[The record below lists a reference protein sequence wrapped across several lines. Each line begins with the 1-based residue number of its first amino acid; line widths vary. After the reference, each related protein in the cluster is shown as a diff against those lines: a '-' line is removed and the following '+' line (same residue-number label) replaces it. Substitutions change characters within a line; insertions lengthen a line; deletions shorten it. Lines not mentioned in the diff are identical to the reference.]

1 MNHEPDEFKAAI
13 DEAEKGLDEMDR
25 MMERLQEIAHEYHEA
40 LISGG
45 REAARE
51 VVTRALQKAKEKSID
66 SE

>member
-1 MNHEPDEFKAAI
+1 
-13 DEAEKGLDEMDR
+13 MDR